1 MLSECVILELVPAL
15 KPPTVLHYTSSPVL
29 SCNLDVSCVQFQSF
43 VRCPGQGKGFFS
55 CILCFHCLIL
65 ICVPVRTSGFPR
77 DHSFSPVR
85 AVGCVLSSNLCFS
98 LRIRATGSFS
108 HFALIPCLP
117 TSQEY
122 ISCTFVCGVVVIF

>member
-43 VRCPGQGKGFFS
+43 VRCPGQGEGVFSPVPFVLFFS
-55 CILCFHCLIL
+55 NA
-65 ICVPVRTSGFPR
+65 PVRTSGFPR

-98 LRIRATGSFS
+98 L
-108 HFALIPCLP
+108 H
-117 TSQEY
+117 Y
-122 ISCTFVCGVVVIF
+122 VC